1 MHKHLTH
8 KNTSGFTLIELLIV
22 IAIIG
27 ILAAIAIP
35 QFNQYKIRSYDTSAK
50 QALRDVTLL
59 CNAYWLDND
68 CSDPCS
74 ILKIKDPAYG
84 FNQDSG
90 HDVNLP
96 STASQCSNFCASAKS
111 NSSPNTYSID
121 SAALISSGSGCS
133 GTGGASTTLPQP
145 DPNPTETQGYRSGYA
160 PVCRHVGE
168 CLCTHMW
175 PNSEPPKF
183 VQCPETCLDYCSMKT
198 SIPMHEF
205 YQTPTTAENC
215 ERFPKS
221 YRCREDFLQ

>member
-1 MHKHLTH
+1 VQKYSTH

-35 QFNQYKIRSYDTSAK
+35 QFNQYKIRGYDAHSK
-50 QALRDVTLL
+50 QALKDMHLL
-59 CNAYWLDND
+59 CNAYWLDTD
-68 CSDPCS
+68 ALQGCDLP
-74 ILKIKDPAYG
+74 KIKEVTYG
-84 FNQDSG
+84 FNQNA
-90 HDVNLP
+90 DVVATLP
-96 STASQCSNFCASAKS
+96 SSPLDNFCASAKH

-121 SAALISSGSGCS
+121 SASLISSGSTCS
-133 GTGGASTTLPQP
+133 GAGGGSTPLQP

-160 PVCRHVGE
+160 PVCRVVGE

-175 PNSEPPKF
+175 PNSKPPVF

-221 YRCREDFLQ
+221 YRCREDFLK